1 MNTGVIALLI
11 GLAGG
16 GIPAW
21 WLTADHYQGVIAKNE
36 VKRQKEIIRQQ
47 KEIIEQQEETRLG
60 LLAYANRIVTAGE
73 QLEKNTI
80 IVRNLRRERERMR
93 IDFPVCPVPAATG
106 TGADS
111 DGGARVFSDAVDALF
126 ARLQSR
132 TGELVEECDTLNNAA
147 IRRNAERKPPAS
159 R

>member
-1 MNTGVIALLI
+1 MNPVLIALLI

-21 WLTADHYQGVIAKNE
+21 WLTADHYQGVIAQAE
-36 VKRQKEIIRQQ
+36 VTRQQ
-47 KEIIEQQEETRLG
+47 AIIQEQQTSRDG
-60 LLAYANRIVTAGE
+60 LLAYANQIVTAGA
-73 QLEKNTI
+73 QHDQNTRTI
-80 IVRNLRRERERMR
+80 TDLRRQLDSVRVK
-93 IDFPVCPVPAATG
+93 FPACPVQAGSATA

-111 DGGARVFSDAVDALF
+111 DGGAGVFSDAVDALF

-132 TGELVEECDTLNNAA
+132 TGELVEKCDTLNNAA
-147 IRRNAERKPPAS
+147 IRRNAERPPPQN